1 MDSKSLDDSLF
12 LVKRSIN
19 DFFKDLLEEKRCFK
33 YVLSTKITLKK
44 WNNATNTY
52 DTDTAYRN
60 SDPITVTNK
69 RFDLATAYET

>member
-19 DFFKDLLEEKRCFK
+19 DFFKDLLEENRCFK

-44 WNNATNTY
+44 WNNAANTY

-60 SDPITVTNK
+60 SDPITVKNK
-69 RFDLATAYET
+69 RFDLATAYKT